1 MKPEKGKKQ
10 PYTEAGQVFIAEKE
24 RKKYKKTKIVVD

>member
-1 MKPEKGKKQ
+1 MILHIKMPDETGKREKQ

-24 RKKYKKTKIVVD
+24 

>member
-10 PYTEAGQVFIAEKE
+10 PYTEAGQVFIAEKGE
-24 RKKYKKTKIVVD
+24 KSIKKQN